1 MTKFTT
7 EILQKNRT
15 SPLLMSIQG
24 KHIVIGICG
33 SIAAYKITSLI
44 RLLVK
49 AEASVQVIMSP
60 DAKDF
65 VTPLT
70 IATLSKNPVLS
81 DYFEHSNGLWNNHV
95 ELGLKAD
102 LMLIAPATANTLSK
116 MASGGCDNL
125 LLATYLSA
133 KCPVYFAPAM
143 DLDMWK
149 HPSTQHNIS
158 ILQGYGNTMIAP
170 NSGELASG
178 LNGQGRLAEPDEI
191 LQSIRDF
198 FTDNRVLQGKKA
210 LVSAGPTHEPI
221 DPVRFI
227 GNHSSGKMGFAIAEI
242 LHRLGAEV
250 TLVSGPTSLDTPPG
264 VVRKDVT
271 TAQQMLDTCNKYF
284 DAAEIIVMSAAVA
297 DYTPVN
303 PEEQKI
309 KKKSDSIEISLKKT
323 IDILAFLGE
332 RKASKQTLVGFALE
346 TNNELPNALEKL
358 KRKNLDYI
366 VLNSMQ
372 DKGAGFS
379 GDTNK
384 VTIIANDG
392 QVQHYELK
400 SKKEVA
406 ADIAAVIIKH
416 QEIITSL

>member
-1 MTKFTT
+1 
-7 EILQKNRT
+7 
-15 SPLLMSIQG
+15 MSIQG

-242 LHRLGAEV
+242 LHGLGAEV